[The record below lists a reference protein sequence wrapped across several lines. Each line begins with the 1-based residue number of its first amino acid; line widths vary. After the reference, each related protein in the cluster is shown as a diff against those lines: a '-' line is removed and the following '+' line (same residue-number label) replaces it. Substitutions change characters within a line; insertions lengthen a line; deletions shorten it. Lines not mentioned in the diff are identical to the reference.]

1 MVSEQPAIVVDAGG
15 LIGVERR
22 ERTIAALVDEA
33 ELGGGTL
40 VVPAPVL
47 AQVWRGGARQALLV
61 RFLNLPVVD
70 VDLLSRSAWQRAGE
84 LCGIARTSDVVDAAV
99 VVCARERGANVVV
112 TSDPDD
118 LRRLDPGL
126 DYFVP

>member
-1 MVSEQPAIVVDAGG
+1 MQVLIADATSDGH
-15 LIGVERR
+15 
-22 ERTIAALVDEA
+22 
-33 ELGGGTL
+33 TL

-47 AQVWRGGARQALLV
+47 AQAWRGGSRQALLA
-61 RFLNLPVVD
+61 RFLNLPFVE
-70 VDLLSRSAWQRAGE
+70 VDLLSRGLWQAVGM
-84 LCGIARTSDVVDAAV
+84 LCGTSSTSDVVDAAV
-99 VVCARERGANVVV
+99 VVCARQRKAGAVV